1 MQMVVSPRTPKATT
15 TVSVV
20 VTPAIKTLFE
30 GMRMEGDGGFQ
41 SLGRELVR
49 RLERGDAVLR
59 FSSDE
64 FRRILNYSTNYGNGG
79 FQTRLRVIIATW
91 AVQHF
96 AELLPCLK

>member
-1 MQMVVSPRTPKATT
+1 MVVSPRTPHSTV

-20 VTPAIKTLFE
+20 VTKQIKELFD
-30 GMRMEGDGGFQ
+30 GMKMEGDGGFQ

-49 RLERGDAVLR
+49 RLERGDAVLK

-79 FQTRLRVIIATW
+79 FQTRLRVIVATW
-91 AVQHF
+91 AAQHF
-96 AELLPCLK
+96 AELIPCLK